1 MSKVEELL
9 VEEDPACPV
18 SPGDAVTKKKK
29 KKKKEKKEKKE
40 KKKKKAVD
48 DVTDSLADA
57 KLYETPG
64 IEKKKKAT
72 LDPSFVSPIGISSK
86 LLDTPGANSKRS
98 LALASKDLDKWS
110 VEYFTTLLEEIRAKC
125 NRKLKIKERDRENF
139 ISSCEIF
146 YDTWQEKQEN
156 DQYLTELLEGN
167 HVKKKKGPSTEELV
181 KTQTEV
187 GNDLD
192 VVLNQRK
199 RKCIKSALSVFMGL
213 DEESLIKIQE
223 VLVKGAIIAQ
233 STPQRLAN
241 FASKSK
247 RNKKLLKRLF
257 SDNQLMKE
265 MLLHGGAAKYEY
277 GEAIRI
283 FVECMEAHKGP
294 KKKPVGEAED
304 YVDEE
309 DFEEDDWSKVHRK
322 IALACALEL
331 ASPVREFD
339 TAINIDPVARYKHFV
354 AAHKAGELD
363 PAFPYFSIWE
373 MRQIVNCDA
382 PNDQMTWC
390 RKMVSVLV
398 MEKSCCSVKTC
409 SQFSITRLS
418 LSDHELCAAFDVF
431 DRRQFAICILV
442 ALGRTN
448 SKTDMDWQSS
458 YVRNGPIG
466 RRQCKFSIRYILCS

>member
-9 VEEDPACPV
+9 IDEDPACPE
-18 SPGDAVTKKKK
+18 SPGDEGTKKKK

-57 KLYETPG
+57 NLHETPA
-64 IEKKKKAT
+64 IEKKKNAAVD
-72 LDPSFVSPIGISSK
+72 LSFISPIGINPK
-86 LLDTPGANSKRS
+86 LLESPGMDGKPS

-110 VEYFTTLLEEIRAKC
+110 VEYFTTLQDEIRAKC
-125 NRKLKIKERDRENF
+125 VRKLKIKDKDRDNF

-146 YDTWQEKQEN
+146 YDTWLEKQEN

-167 HVKKKKGPSTEELV
+167 NTKKKKSGGQSTEELIR
-181 KTQTEV
+181 TQTEH

-213 DEESLIKIQE
+213 NEESLTKISE
-223 VLVKGAIIAQ
+223 VLVKSAIIAQ
-233 STPQRLAN
+233 STPQRLAD

-257 SDNQLMKE
+257 GDTQLMKE

-283 FVECMEAHKGP
+283 FVDCMEIHKGP
-294 KKKPVGEAED
+294 KKKPAGEAED

-309 DFEEDDWSKVHRK
+309 DFEDDEWSKVHRK

-339 TAINIDPVARYKHFV
+339 TATNIDPVARYKHFV
-354 AAHKAGELD
+354 EAHKAGELD

-390 RKMVSVLV
+390 RKMVSILIAD
-398 MEKSCCSVKTC
+398 KSRRFVAILF
-409 SQFSITRLS
+409 SQFLNLS
-418 LSDHELCAAFDVF
+418 LLSFRL
-431 DRRQFAICILV
+431 
-442 ALGRTN
+442 
-448 SKTDMDWQSS
+448 
-458 YVRNGPIG
+458 
-466 RRQCKFSIRYILCS
+466 